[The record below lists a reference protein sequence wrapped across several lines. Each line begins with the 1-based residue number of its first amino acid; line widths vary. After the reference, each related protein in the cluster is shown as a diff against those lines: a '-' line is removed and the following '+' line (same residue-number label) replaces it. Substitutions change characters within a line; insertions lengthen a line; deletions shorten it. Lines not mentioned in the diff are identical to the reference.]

1 MRWTGRKNT
10 KQNGVEND
18 RIVTP
23 YAAKLQSIRIPGG
36 YETQMRETLR
46 QIGSAIRNASVYPP
60 IRNHAAAVASLA
72 PPKDFL
78 GQLQNIY
85 KDFIERWRYVKDPTS
100 RELVTASPQAIW
112 RLTMAGDGIGVGYG
126 KGAGDCDCATVALG
140 SMLESIG
147 FRTRLGTTAGVKAP
161 PGRLFS
167 HVFIQAHVPKVGW
180 VTLDPVLHPKRGF
193 GETAYHSRIA
203 WWDLNGNPIGH
214 RGNYLGETTE
224 DIDMAM
230 PSTNI
235 EWWEDMGMGAVTE
248 EDWEEP
254 AEWSQYGLNDWGWI
268 KSQNGTPVS
277 AVGLYGY
284 VDGTQLNGLM
294 AEVDTNDTWEPASA
308 NNPTG
313 TYRTPMLEL
322 SVDDYDYL
330 QKHGKPYSGML
341 ALGDTGEPYVYD
353 GLSGWFKKLFKK
365 VKKGVKK
372 VAGKIKKGI
381 KKLLKKTKIGRW
393 LIKVGGKLK
402 KIAMKIVRP
411 LVKYVG
417 KYAAKLAPIAA
428 IIPGYGTAIAAA
440 LAAAGKVAQLMQK
453 YGVVT
458 TGKKGKVR
466 SLKFKKP
473 KKSKKFFKQI
483 KLGAKQMERLK
494 RRNPKKFKE
503 LATKLGRK
511 APLKEKIPTPS
522 YSSLLPALK
531 AYKRAHPG
539 NFEKLMR
546 EVR

>member
-1 MRWTGRKNT
+1 
-10 KQNGVEND
+10 
-18 RIVTP
+18 
-23 YAAKLQSIRIPGG
+23 
-36 YETQMRETLR
+36 MRETLR

-78 GQLQNIY
+78 SQLQHLY
-85 KDFIERWRYVKDPTS
+85 KDFISRWRYVKDPTS

-140 SMLESIG
+140 SMLEAIG

-167 HVFIQAHVPKVGW
+167 HVFIQAHVPKIGW
-180 VTLDPVLHPKRGF
+180 ITLDPVLHPKRGF

-203 WWDLNGNPIGH
+203 WWDLDGNPIGH
-214 RGNYLGETTE
+214 KGNYLGETTE
-224 DIDMAM
+224 EIDMAM
-230 PSTNI
+230 PANTNI
-235 EWWEDMGMGAVTE
+235 EWWEDMGMGAVTDE
-248 EDWEEP
+248 AWEEP

-268 KSQNGTPVS
+268 RSQDGTPLS

-284 VDGTQLNGLM
+284 TDGSQLNGLM
-294 AEVDTNDTWEPASA
+294 AEVDTNDTWEPASTT
-308 NNPTG
+308 NPTG

-322 SVDDYDYL
+322 SIDDYDYL
-330 QKHGKPYSGML
+330 QKHGTPYSGML
-341 ALGDTGEPYVYD
+341 ALGDTGETYVYD
-353 GLSGWFKKLFKK
+353 GLSGWFKKIFKK

-402 KIAMKIVRP
+402 KIAMKVVRP

-458 TGKKGKVR
+458 VGKKGKVR
-466 SLKFKKP
+466 SLKFKRP
-473 KKSKKFFKQI
+473 KVSKKFFKGI
-483 KLGAKQMERLK
+483 HLGAKKMKQLK
-494 RRNPKKFKE
+494 RSNPKKFKE
-503 LATKLGRK
+503 LATKLGKK
-511 APLKEKIPTPS
+511 APIQTTGKKMGKMKHNPIY
-522 YSSLLPALK
+522 YSIKPLFLALK
-531 AYKRAHPG
+531 KKSPEDFRY
-539 NFEKLMR
+539 LMSKYGK
-546 EVR
+546 